1 MKKAI
6 ALAVLMAASVSPA
19 LANDEHMDQKIQ
31 YWFNKMDTD
40 NNGSITKAEH
50 DTVGTAMF
58 GDADTNDDDMLT
70 IDEFKTHKMKEMD
83 EMKASMGE
91 KKGMGKSMSDHSA
104 TGTR

>member
-6 ALAVLMAASVSPA
+6 ALAVLMAVSVSPA

-58 GDADTNDDDMLT
+58 GDADTNDDDALS
-70 IDEFKTHKMKEMD
+70 IDEFKAHKKKEMD

-91 KKGMGKSMSDHSA
+91 KKDMGKPLGDHST
-104 TGTR
+104 TGSH